1 MPETIIGTRTKLELI
16 SESHGSIRV
25 PLAQSFDYTP
35 GFTERKI
42 FEFDNA
48 EAALVVTQFD
58 GVDIRFDYLD
68 TDSKLVDAALND
80 LDPGLTVTEH
90 DPSVLREVNIIL
102 NVRSE
107 DGLIF
112 QSVLAKGVRIK
123 GVTATEPVREEGVIT
138 VDGGATNV
146 LRYKGAALLYSRIL
160 ANTPDA
166 SVYDQ
171 SIPPNST
178 SDQNFAVST
187 PFKITLDK
195 TAVAINEAG
204 DLGVLILKNGE
215 EVDTGFTLTSTEFT
229 VDDPGPDATDIWE
242 VITAFIDS

>member
-1 MPETIIGTRTKLELI
+1 MPETIVGTRTKLELI
-16 SESHGSIRV
+16 SETHGAIRV

-42 FEFDNA
+42 FEFDND

-68 TDSKLVDAALND
+68 TDSKLVDASLND
-80 LDPGLTVTEH
+80 LDPGATVTEH
-90 DPSVLREVNIIL
+90 DPSVLREINIIL
-102 NVRSE
+102 NVRGE

-112 QSVLAKGVRIK
+112 QSVLAKAVRIK

-138 VDGGATNV
+138 VDGGSTNV
-146 LRYKGAALLYSRIL
+146 LRYKGAGLLYTRIL
-160 ANTPDA
+160 ASVPDA
-166 SVYDQ
+166 SVYTQ
-171 SIPPNST
+171 SIPPNSAT
-178 SDQNFAVST
+178 DKNFPGSG
-187 PFKITLDK
+187 PFDVTLDE

-204 DLGVLILKNGE
+204 DLAVLVLKNGE
-215 EVDTGFTLTSTEFT
+215 EIDTGFTLTSTTFT
-229 VDDPGPDATDIWE
+229 LSTTPVTTDVYE